1 MAKRTTH
8 PWCSHSWHGNHSD
21 CNYHHSATGSIYH
34 DSYSCQF
41 NDTKQQGGVVDIEPF
56 QLASAALES
65 AYQRHQDHHQQS
77 GQDPSLDDAASTS
90 LLDKVDEFYI
100 PVRFILIRT

>member
-1 MAKRTTH
+1 
-8 PWCSHSWHGNHSD
+8 
-21 CNYHHSATGSIYH
+21 
-34 DSYSCQF
+34 
-41 NDTKQQGGVVDIEPF
+41 
-56 QLASAALES
+56 LASAALES